1 MIGRPRPR
9 PHVQP
14 GAHSGR
20 EVAPKPCGRSHILSK
35 AWNQAEVLDSE
46 LLQRL
51 FREARG
57 LTENELYERLASWED
72 NSDDK
77 GLQQRQH
84 TESTLRGE
92 VSRLQKE
99 VSQLRDVAYAAKKKA
114 MDAELAQAKT
124 AEKIEARMSLSR
136 RQLQSI
142 ARGMGAAS
150 GLAERCRDLQHRA
163 DVLNL
168 ELDSLKKGARQKRQA
183 MEDCS
188 RDGREL
194 AQRLELAEKDQPGS
208 TLLVE
213 AEAADLHSDF
223 RAELVSLLTER
234 SELRESLQKQKEMV
248 ELQQL
253 LSDERMLLEKRRMS
267 ATDMLRE
274 IADLE
279 EQADDLER
287 NSQRVL
293 GEMRNSL
300 ERLAMQ
306 VEELRR
312 AKDQAEDWL
321 GAVWAALNQQRREQ
335 LLLYQR
341 VKEEDDWAGRLQDR
355 TESLVVEL
363 QVLEKE
369 THAQQRIPE
378 TPDKETF
385 RSLALLQ
392 QSRKHA
398 RQALSRQLARSRQV
412 QGSLKEAETQQISLL
427 EDLRPVRPMLT
438 LS

>member
-1 MIGRPRPR
+1 MNLLVSDEASDGGR
-9 PHVQP
+9 
-14 GAHSGR
+14 AT
-20 EVAPKPCGRSHILSK
+20 L
-35 AWNQAEVLDSE
+35 
-46 LLQRL
+46 
-51 FREARG
+51 
-57 LTENELYERLASWED
+57 
-72 NSDDK
+72 
-77 GLQQRQH
+77 
-84 TESTLRGE
+84 LRGSLTSE
-92 VSRLQKE
+92 NR
-99 VSQLRDVAYAAKKKA
+99 SQ
-114 MDAELAQAKT
+114 E
-124 AEKIEARMSLSR
+124 
-136 RQLQSI
+136 
-142 ARGMGAAS
+142 
-150 GLAERCRDLQHRA
+150 
-163 DVLNL
+163 
-168 ELDSLKKGARQKRQA
+168 
-183 MEDCS
+183 CS
-188 RDGREL
+188 RDARDL
-194 AQRLELAEKDQPGS
+194 AQRLELAEKDE
-208 TLLVE
+208 LKK
-213 AEAADLHSDF
+213 AADLHSDF
-223 RAELVSLLTER
+223 KAEVVSLLTER
-234 SELRESLQKQKEMV
+234 SELRESLQKQKEMA

-253 LSDERMLLEKRRMS
+253 LADERMLLEKRRMS
-267 ATDMLRE
+267 AADMLRE

-335 LLLYQR
+335 LLLHQR

-369 THAQQRIPE
+369 TQAQQRIPQTAE
-378 TPDKETF
+378 KETF

-392 QSRKHA
+392 QSRKDA
-398 RQALSRQLARSRQV
+398 RQALSRQLARGRQV

-438 LS
+438 PN

>member
-9 PHVQP
+9 PHVP
-14 GAHSGR
+14 GAHAGR
-20 EVAPKPCGRSHILSK
+20 EVSPKPGAESHVLSK
-35 AWNQAEVLDSE
+35 ALNQAEGLDSE

-57 LTENELYERLASWED
+57 LTENELYERLAAWED
-72 NSDDK
+72 NSDDS
-77 GLQQRQH
+77 GLQQRKQ

-99 VSQLRDVAYAAKKKA
+99 VSQLLDEAYAAKKKA
-114 MDAELAQAKT
+114 MDAELAQVKT
-124 AEKIEARMSLSR
+124 TEKIEARMSLSR

-163 DVLNL
+163 AVLNL
-168 ELDSLKKGARQKRQA
+168 ELDSLKNGARQKRQA
-183 MEDCS
+183 MEECS
-188 RDGREL
+188 RDARDL

-213 AEAADLHSDF
+213 AEAADVHSDF
-223 RAELVSLLTER
+223 RAEVVSLLTER
-234 SELRESLQKQKEMV
+234 SELRESLQKQKEMA

-253 LSDERMLLEKRRMS
+253 LADERMLLEKRRMS
-267 ATDMLRE
+267 AADMLRE

-335 LLLYQR
+335 LLLHQCLGCAELMFLECGFHPK
-341 VKEEDDWAGRLQDR
+341 VV
-355 TESLVVEL
+355 LVVPVF
-363 QVLEKE
+363 VLV
-369 THAQQRIPE
+369 P
-378 TPDKETF
+378 F
-385 RSLALLQ
+385 CLLVVYCAMPR
-392 QSRKHA
+392 QSPA
-398 RQALSRQLARSRQV
+398 NFSEICTQ
-412 QGSLKEAETQQISLL
+412 ETQQISLL

-438 LS
+438 PS